1 MQKFFATHQSVT
13 NHRDVI
19 DLLPIRISDHI
30 AVCKLQGDDEVEE
43 GREMGEEEEE
53 WLYTEEDVANLVD
66 AEVTQALKLATAPL
80 EARSVL
86 SLS

>member
-1 MQKFFATHQSVT
+1 M
-13 NHRDVI
+13 
-19 DLLPIRISDHI
+19 
-30 AVCKLQGDDEVEE
+30 CKLQGDDEVEE
-43 GREMGEEEEE
+43 GREVGAEEEE

-86 SLS
+86 NLS